1 MDDATTLQQHLER
14 YGSPLLNLNERA
26 DIAVVIRHREVQLC
40 MEDRASM
47 RRYLV
52 DRCVLRPSLRV
63 PMLLSEAMRNMR
75 LYVNMIVRGTH
86 PASPSEKEGKGL
98 WGVAWWI
105 GLGWEEEWINVNSC
119 QSEFGAHLVSSWAIE
134 ARSLGSS
141 SQHPKISNPTR

>member
-26 DIAVVIRHREVQLC
+26 DTAVVIRRREVQLC

-47 RRYLV
+47 PRYLV
-52 DRCVLRPSLRV
+52 DRCVLGPSLRV

-86 PASPSEKEGKGL
+86 PTSPSEKEGKGL
-98 WGVAWWI
+98 WGVGWWI
-105 GLGWEEEWINVNSC
+105 GSRRGVD
-119 QSEFGAHLVSSWAIE
+119 QY
-134 ARSLGSS
+134 
-141 SQHPKISNPTR
+141 